1 MCRDAKCGER
11 VTQSR
16 FSQSL
21 TLIKEENEWKICCL
35 HASTPIVTEE
45 NIDAYPLKFAEKTL
59 QSLRDKI
66 GEEVYAVEE
75 QYRMAVLSDTIA
87 FYIVNFSKD
96 IYENASSTVKY
107 VHMSKMEPLMS
118 SMPGST
124 YPIMWQRKTES
135 HI

>member
-1 MCRDAKCGER
+1 M
-11 VTQSR
+11 TQSR

-66 GEEVYAVEE
+66 GEEVYAV
-75 QYRMAVLSDTIA
+75 
-87 FYIVNFSKD
+87 
-96 IYENASSTVKY
+96 
-107 VHMSKMEPLMS
+107 
-118 SMPGST
+118 
-124 YPIMWQRKTES
+124 
-135 HI
+135 